1 MCISRYVAHRD
12 KHGAAHPTCAL
23 STDPVYIP
31 FTCLF
36 TMMYPVFPFVF
47 HPLPHRATAD
57 RYRATRGKP
66 SYCSWGKQSLET
78 KILVET
84 SGIGGQPL
92 EMSLFRNT
100 PVNPNSPILELSLH
114 SAARRT

>member
-1 MCISRYVAHRD
+1 
-12 KHGAAHPTCAL
+12 
-23 STDPVYIP
+23 
-31 FTCLF
+31 
-36 TMMYPVFPFVF
+36 MMYPVFPFVF